1 MLYWRGIPVLLEQMG
16 KLFKSPGFS
25 PLSCIRSA
33 LHKCERDLCG
43 VDSGHTVRIKRIL
56 RQFRLEVVLVL
67 LFTAFNPCASVNALD
82 RAGAVR
88 GPMELDVRDAGV
100 DCSFKTD
107 SSGALNAL
115 VATSDANGRAIAFPP
130 GCHVKLER
138 TWLIKNLSGFTVRGT
153 SGAGNN
159 GYYGTNVPTISWS
172 GPPGGTMIDMEFVDG
187 FVVENLAI
195 DGGGAAEV
203 GVNVDRFGPG
213 GQVNTTDGIF
223 RRLNINANL
232 TGTGNPKW
240 VGLQFSM
247 KQLNNVEDMRIT
259 DSVFFCGRTPTS
271 GIAAIVIGPSYNT
284 KNFKIEHN
292 FIHLCDRA
300 IWQRG
305 GSAIVAANEIG
316 SNHIDIQLD
325 YWTDPNEQI
334 TDNLSESAE
343 SGDRFLLVKTAV
355 NHVVEI
361 SGNNIPVN
369 DTCSI
374 TFNGGEFYSGLA
386 NTFYGG
392 YGKGVN
398 GHKLCDDGDHG
409 PVSLTGPGW
418 RHNLTPQD
426 IAFLEAVPTRNGSAH
441 SSIQAAGITNMN
453 EAMLLGTGTRF
464 FASGTFYTP
473 NDAAYGLGNSN
484 SGGAIGSTP
493 CGLNTICLYEGAS
506 EIQGVASPDGLTCSA
521 SGPGGTQI
529 HTWYISAIDSFGNET
544 FPRNNGSASNCYNAT
559 ASYDSEHYETLT
571 WVLSPGAASYRLYL
585 GNPLAPA
592 SQIAVVAEGITGTSY
607 KFTGPFPSKFL
618 LRASDTP
625 FNKTLVQS
633 FRGREF
639 DLEYGTFF
647 RGFSDNRKTQKWSI
661 DSFSGTATFANV
673 VAEMLQLEN
682 NSGVKCDHA
691 HRGQLNY
698 IAGEKGQKD
707 VLQICMKAADES
719 YAWRLVY

>member
-1 MLYWRGIPVLLEQMG
+1 
-16 KLFKSPGFS
+16 
-25 PLSCIRSA
+25 
-33 LHKCERDLCG
+33 
-43 VDSGHTVRIKRIL
+43 
-56 RQFRLEVVLVL
+56 
-67 LFTAFNPCASVNALD
+67 
-82 RAGAVR
+82 
-88 GPMELDVRDAGV
+88 MELDVRDAGV

-426 IAFLEAVPTRNGSAH
+426 IAFLEAVPIRNGSAH
-441 SSIQAAGITNMN
+441 GSIQAAGITNMN

-559 ASYDSEHYETLT
+559 ASYDSEHYETLS
-571 WVLSPGAASYRLYL
+571 WVLSPRAASYRLYL

-719 YAWRLVY
+719 YGWRLVY